1 MKLTIGAA
9 DLESDVLLR
18 EALTAYRTYKEADES
33 GVPLEEVRKLGLLFE
48 SLIQGVIDSHFL
60 VAGLPPS
67 TIH

>member
-33 GVPLEEVRKLGLLFE
+33 GVSLEEVRKLGLLFE